1 MNITKPL
8 DQPLKGEQVVGA
20 APPLAPLVD
29 AGWQRRLNLFS
40 GRSLSDTA
48 LTLEQEGRA
57 GRLAMS
63 GRALSHG
70 VVTGLEVKAELEP
83 SAWPLGVGVL
93 TWYLHVNAGTGLT
106 AHGEDVVIR
115 ENLRVGLDDL
125 HVILE
130 LPPEAAPAGGAA
142 AAEEKPKRR
151 LGRGKKA
158 EAAAP
163 PVVLRRQL
171 LPQEVP
177 VSADYG
183 GVAVAQ
189 NPAAALRR
197 PRPAMNPDPK
207 PWSEVRKVGAPR
219 AAILLVRPVTA
230 EIVGRPDPDDPCE
243 LDPANEAY
251 ADWQQADAAQ
261 LILYSF
267 PWEERVDTV
276 PEATWRNRLA
286 YEVFSAQACLA
297 PGEVLP
303 WEEVGVPVALIG
315 FSEDGAPLWVDGYAV
330 VRDGGRP
337 HRRTSLFAGV
347 GDAYLWQARLKQ
359 FAEQVAEVDWET
371 ARADEEFARFQN
383 LPPAGLLPRSSVDL
397 EAGTT
402 SVFPSDYVVEAVPV
416 PMEQLDAAIEASAA
430 LEPFDRAVP
439 DRVRVL
445 VPVPHALYEPR
456 LLQTEE
462 PDPQFRTE
470 IDELVRRRAELVGRR
485 EEVRRAVE
493 SVIGATTGDP
503 PVFSR
508 PEDDPERL
516 EDEAAV
522 QRMLPALKGSQ
533 SRQSALRRGPHQHGF
548 THDPPIPVGGG
559 DVLFAWVHV
568 DPLNPPAQL
577 WVRWVE
583 AGKKGVARTAFWGD
597 AAPPEEGAKWIG
609 ALPVPGEWT
618 RLEVP
623 GHTLG
628 LEGASIGAVHFGM
641 RDGRAT
647 WDRWGRF
654 PSTDEVWVDDDVPKG
669 VTLKGETTEWVK
681 ARPEPFSGTQSR
693 TTRVGQGAH
702 DHTLGGFAPPL
713 AVERGDVL
721 YAYVWLDPQTP
732 PRQVMLSWF
741 DGSWEHRAYWG
752 EDRIPF
758 GVDGTP
764 SRRRIGDLPR
774 PGQWTR
780 LEVPAALVGLEG
792 RQVTEL
798 GFALFDGRAAWDR
811 TGRRRPTGTGLWGEY
826 YGTTDFRDLRVARL
840 DPVVDFDWG
849 TGRPDPRVG
858 SDTYSVRWSGWL
870 VPPAD
875 DEYTLT
881 AVVDD
886 GCRVWLDGELVIDD
900 WNNGNAREVSHKRRL
915 EGGRRYELRVEYVE
929 FGGGAQM
936 RLQWSTP
943 AQRRTAIPQTALF
956 PPDALAAEGLV
967 RLSEQSWWG
976 TRMAAGEL
984 PNAED
989 WQWVSSPALDPPE
1002 QDFGTRVDEVTG
1014 RRLAA
1019 PLAELRTSL
1028 DDSGLFSAEEL
1039 DRMEREGVRPFA
1051 TRLEAAV
1058 RRADDYIDFSFARV
1072 QTDMY
1077 RLRKL
1082 MLGKQGAQRLA
1093 TSPALAS
1100 IIQDESALRQRE
1112 RLMDY
1117 LEGVRAERAE
1127 PEKAPVDSPR
1137 QPVPVESGRQ
1147 PSTAGPPSASP
1158 RTDPGGGFLMPN
1170 LFARPQVKL
1179 APVAEFTL
1187 SPAALRLAQPEAAT
1201 FAAAR
1206 LAPTAT
1212 LPTGIIPTRT
1222 ADLRAGE
1229 EIFRATPVKPVL
1241 RKPVQHEGVEKVLFS
1256 KPLIGEAYDFR
1267 SVTIAERMQT
1277 PAANEAKSFAV
1288 LTRFEV
1294 LNGLKGV
1301 QEAVEREHGLHLRF
1315 EDVLFPGFPRTTDEG
1330 NAVRKLRVL
1339 AEPAATG
1346 KAAVFRNFEIPVRTS
1361 RRFGDVK
1368 EALENVLEEN
1378 DPADGDESAFFSMA
1392 VELLDATTAGLRNVE
1407 GKVQQYR
1414 EALRRCEGAAE
1425 QLVGHARAADRRLK
1439 ELADELAEV
1448 RHDVAVARALYRD
1461 ELDRVRAVNERRAL
1475 VLRDH
1480 VQFFA
1485 FQRPRLASAQLDA
1498 PVRPLDPAFT
1508 QSPVPVALADTSA
1521 SPPELRGVV
1530 ELLREAPLRFFHV
1543 GPSLLDGLDNVPV
1556 LLGTLGSARGRAQ
1569 VKMAPWL
1576 VESMEERF
1584 TGKLGGAIER
1594 TLAAQRQ
1601 VIGLYRDRTAQM
1613 DLSGLH
1619 WLNWSALRERAL
1631 DHLSLGDVID
1641 AAHGRTGVDRRG
1653 ARELDDTLRIATAL
1667 HRALGQVK
1675 PALRLDWAEALSQ
1688 YDQAAD
1694 LRDLFALPRFGEV
1707 ELVARREMQ
1716 ALVDWLFGRV
1726 RRDQPAAWALM
1737 SDVVRVC
1744 VLLASHAPV
1753 NQVVAAQVQRET
1765 EARVGGT
1772 IEITADPAQ
1781 VRVGMHVLMY
1791 DVSKQPVHAVV
1802 EDLAPG
1808 VAVTRVVHASSP
1820 SVTIARDTRA
1830 ELGDQARRATQAA
1843 AQTAHA
1849 ASGAAGKP
1857 AGGVESAMRRFG
1869 GGLLK

>member
-1 MNITKPL
+1 MNILKTLASPF
-8 DQPLKGEQVVGA
+8 KGEQVVGA
-20 APPLAPLVD
+20 TPPLAPTVD

-70 VVTGLEVKAELEP
+70 VVSGLEVKAELEP
-83 SAWPLGVGVL
+83 DAWPMGVGIL
-93 TWYLHVNAGTGLT
+93 RWHIHVTAGTGLT
-106 AHGEDVVIR
+106 AHGEDVVVR
-115 ENLRVGLDDL
+115 ENLRVDLDDL

-130 LPPEAAPAGGAA
+130 LPPEAAPGGGAPA
-142 AAEEKPKRR
+142 EKPRRR
-151 LGRGKKA
+151 LGRARK
-158 EAAAP
+158 EEAAP
-163 PVVLRRQL
+163 PVLLRRPL

-177 VSADYG
+177 VSADFG

-189 NPAAALRR
+189 NAAAPLRR

-207 PWSEVRKVGAPR
+207 PWSEVRRSGAPR
-219 AAILLVRPVTA
+219 AAILLLRPVTA
-230 EIVGRPDPDDPCE
+230 EVVGRPDPDDPCE
-243 LDPANEAY
+243 LDPRNDAY
-251 ADWQQADAAQ
+251 EDWQQADGAQ

-315 FSEDGAPLWVDGYAV
+315 FSPDGAPLWVDGYAV

-337 HRRTSLFAGV
+337 HRRTSLLAGV

-359 FAEQVAEVDWET
+359 FAEQVAEVDWGVAT
-371 ARADEEFARFQN
+371 AEAEFARFQY

-397 EAGTT
+397 DAGTT
-402 SVFPSDYVVEAVPV
+402 SVFPADYVVEAVPV

-430 LEPFDRAVP
+430 LEPFDRNVP

-445 VPVPHALYEPR
+445 VPVPHAMYEPR

-493 SVIGATTGDP
+493 TVVEATTGDP

-522 QRMLPALKGSQ
+522 QRMLPAIKGSR

-548 THDPPIPVGGG
+548 THDPPVPVGGG

-583 AGKKGVARTAFWGD
+583 AGRNGRTRTAFWGD

-623 GHTLG
+623 AHTIG
-628 LEGASIGAVHFGM
+628 MEGAAIGAVHFGM

-654 PSTDEVWVDDDVPKG
+654 PSTDEVWVDDDLPKD

-681 ARPEPFSGTQSR
+681 TKPEPFSGTQSR
-693 TTRVGQGAH
+693 TTRAGTGAH
-702 DHTLGGFAPPL
+702 DHTLSGFNPPL
-713 AVERGDVL
+713 VVERGDVL
-721 YAYVWLDPQTP
+721 YAYVWLDPQDT

-752 EDRIPF
+752 EDRIPW

-764 SRRRIGDLPR
+764 SRRRMGDLPR

-780 LEVPAALVGLEG
+780 LEVPASLVGLEG

-826 YGTTDFRDLRVARL
+826 YGTPDFRDLRVARL

-849 TGRPDPRVG
+849 AGRPDPRVG
-858 SDTYSVRWSGWL
+858 SDRFSVRWTGWL

-881 AVVDD
+881 ALVDD
-886 GCRVWLDGELVIDD
+886 GARVWLDGELIIDD
-900 WNNGNAREVSHKRRL
+900 VKEAPPREASHKRRL
-915 EGGRRYELRVEYVE
+915 QGGRRYELRVEFIE
-929 FGGGAQM
+929 FGGGATM

-943 AQRRTAIPQTALF
+943 AQRKTAIPQTALF

-976 TRMAAGEL
+976 TRMEAGAL

-1002 QDFGTRVDEVTG
+1002 EDFGTRLDEVTG
-1014 RRLAA
+1014 KRLAA
-1019 PLAELRTSL
+1019 PLAELRASL
-1028 DDSGLFSAEEL
+1028 DATGLFSAEEL

-1051 TRLEAAV
+1051 TRLQAAV
-1058 RRADDYIDFSFARV
+1058 RRADDYVDFSFARV

-1082 MLGKQGAQRLA
+1082 MLGKQGAQRLS

-1100 IIQDESALRQRE
+1100 IIQEESALRQRE
-1112 RLMDY
+1112 RLMEY
-1117 LEGVRAERAE
+1117 LENVRAERAE
-1127 PEKAPVDSPR
+1127 PDKEPPPPAAAAA
-1137 QPVPVESGRQ
+1137 
-1147 PSTAGPPSASP
+1147 TTTGPASASP

-1170 LFARPQVKL
+1170 LFARPPAKL

-1187 SPAALRLAQPEAAT
+1187 SPAAMKFAAEAAAVQPM
-1201 FAAAR
+1201 AAVR
-1206 LAPTAT
+1206 FAPTGMV
-1212 LPTGIIPTRT
+1212 PPRT
-1222 ADLRAGE
+1222 PEVRVVDDVRFETSVPL
-1229 EIFRATPVKPVL
+1229 KPVL
-1241 RKPVQHEGVEKVLFS
+1241 RRHVAPQGVEKVLFS

-1301 QEAVEREHGLHLRF
+1301 QETVEREHGLRLQF
-1315 EDVLFPGFPRTTDEG
+1315 DDVLFPGFPRTPQEG
-1330 NAVRKLRVL
+1330 SAVRRLRVL

-1368 EALENVLEEN
+1368 GTLENVLEEN

-1414 EALRRCEGAAE
+1414 EALRQCGTAE
-1425 QLVGHARAADRRLK
+1425 DQLVAHARAADRRLK

-1521 SPPELRGVV
+1521 APPELRAVV
-1530 ELLREAPLRFFHV
+1530 ELLREAPLRFYHV
-1543 GPSLLDGLDNVPV
+1543 SASLLDGLDNVPV
-1556 LLGTLGSARGRAQ
+1556 LLGTLGAARGRAQ
-1569 VKMAPWL
+1569 VRMAPRL
-1576 VESMEERF
+1576 VESLEERF

-1594 TLAAQRQ
+1594 TLGAQRQ

-1613 DLSGLH
+1613 DLSGYH

-1641 AAHGRTGVDRRG
+1641 ASHGRTGVDRRA

-1667 HRALGQVK
+1667 HRELGQVK

-1694 LRDLFALPRFGEV
+1694 LHDLFALPRFGEV
-1707 ELVARREMQ
+1707 DLVSRREMQ

-1726 RRDQPAAWALM
+1726 RRSEPAAWALM

-1765 EARVGGT
+1765 EARIGGT
-1772 IEITADPAQ
+1772 IEIAADPAQ

-1791 DVSKQPVHAVV
+1791 DVARRPVHAVV

-1808 VAVTRVVHASSP
+1808 VAVTRVVHTSSP

-1843 AQTAHA
+1843 AQA
-1849 ASGAAGKP
+1849 ASAGAGKV

>member
-1 MNITKPL
+1 MNITRPL
-8 DQPLKGEQVVGA
+8 DSPLKGEQVVGA
-20 APPLAPLVD
+20 APPLAPMVD

-48 LTLEQEGRA
+48 LTMEQEGRA
-57 GRLAMS
+57 GRLAMA

-83 SAWPLGVGVL
+83 EAWPVGIGIL
-93 TWYLHVNAGTGLT
+93 RWHLHVTAGTGLT
-106 AHGEDVVIR
+106 AHGEDVVVR
-115 ENLRVGLDDL
+115 ENLRVDLDDL

-130 LPPEAAPAGGAA
+130 LPPEAAPSGGAA
-142 AAEEKPKRR
+142 ATEEKPKRR
-151 LGRGKKA
+151 LGRGRK
-158 EAAAP
+158 EEPAP

-177 VSADYG
+177 FSAEYG

-189 NPAAALRR
+189 NAATPMRR

-207 PWSEVRKVGAPR
+207 PWSEVRRVGAPR
-219 AAILLVRPVTA
+219 AAILLLRPVTA

-243 LDPANEAY
+243 LDPANDAY
-251 ADWQQADAAQ
+251 EDWQQADAAQ

-303 WEEVGVPVALIG
+303 WEEVGVPLAMIG
-315 FSEDGAPLWVDGYAV
+315 FTPDGAPMWVDGYAV

-347 GDAYLWQARLKQ
+347 GDPYLWQARLKQ
-359 FAEQVAEVDWET
+359 FAEQVAEVDWES
-371 ARADEEFARFQN
+371 ARADEEFARFQH

-397 EAGTT
+397 DAGTT
-402 SVFPSDYVVEAVPV
+402 SVFPADYVVEAVPV

-430 LEPFDRAVP
+430 LEPFDRSVP

-485 EEVRRAVE
+485 EEVRRATE
-493 SVIGATTGDP
+493 SVIAATTGQP

-522 QRMLPALKGSQ
+522 QRMLPAIKGSK
-533 SRQSALRRGPHQHGF
+533 SRQSTLRRGPHQHGF

-583 AGKKGVARTAFWGD
+583 AGKNGRVRTAFWGD
-597 AAPPEEGAKWIG
+597 TAPPEEGAKWIG
-609 ALPVPGEWT
+609 ALPVAGEWT

-623 GHTLG
+623 AHTIG
-628 LEGASIGAVHFGM
+628 LEGAAIGAVHFGM

-654 PSTDEVWVDDDVPKG
+654 PSTDEVWVDDDTPKG

-681 ARPEPFSGTQSR
+681 AKPEPFSGTQSR
-693 TTRVGQGAH
+693 TTRAGQGAH
-702 DHTLGGFAPPL
+702 DHTMSGFTPPL
-713 AVERGDVL
+713 IVERGDVL
-721 YAYVWLDPQTP
+721 YAYVWLDPQAP

-741 DGSWEHRAYWG
+741 DGTWEHRAYWG

-764 SRRRIGDLPR
+764 SRRRVGDLPR

-826 YGTTDFRDLRVARL
+826 YGTSQLRDLRVARL
-840 DPVVDFDWG
+840 DPVIDFDWG
-849 TGRPDPRVG
+849 AGRPDPRLG
-858 SDTYSVRWSGWL
+858 NDTFSVRWTGWL
-870 VPPAD
+870 VPPQT

-881 AVVDD
+881 VLVDE
-886 GCRVWLDGELVIDD
+886 GCRIWLDGELVIDD
-900 WNNGNAREVSHKRRL
+900 WKDGGAHEVSHKRRL
-915 EGGRRYELRVEYVE
+915 EGGRRYELRVEYLE
-929 FGGGAQM
+929 YTQGATI

-943 AQRRTAIPQTALF
+943 AQRKTVIPQTALF

-976 TRMAAGEL
+976 TRMEAGAL

-1002 QDFGTRVDEVTG
+1002 EDFGTRVDEATG
-1014 RRLAA
+1014 RRVAA
-1019 PLAELRTSL
+1019 PLADLRASL
-1028 DDSGLFSAEEL
+1028 NNTGLFSAEEL

-1058 RRADDYIDFSFARV
+1058 RRADDYVDFSFARV

-1117 LEGVRAERAE
+1117 LERVRAERVE
-1127 PEKAPVDSPR
+1127 PDKAPV
-1137 QPVPVESGRQ
+1137 ESAASATTTG
-1147 PSTAGPPSASP
+1147 APSATP

-1170 LFARPQVKL
+1170 LFARPAAL
-1179 APVAEFTL
+1179 APVTAMTL
-1187 SPAALRLAQPEAAT
+1187 SPAAVRLAATDVSAGIQP

-1206 LAPTAT
+1206 FAPTAT
-1212 LPTGIIPTRT
+1212 LPTRVEGIRIGDDVFQPTVP
-1222 ADLRAGE
+1222 
-1229 EIFRATPVKPVL
+1229 IKPVL
-1241 RKPVQHEGVEKVLFS
+1241 RKPVEHEGVESVLFS

-1301 QEAVEREHGLHLRF
+1301 QESVARENGLYLRF
-1315 EDVLFPGFPRTTDEG
+1315 DDVLFPGFPRTAQEG
-1330 NAVRKLRVL
+1330 GAVRKLRVL
-1339 AEPAATG
+1339 AEPAAAG
-1346 KAAVFRNFEIPVRTS
+1346 KTAIFRNFDIPVRTS
-1361 RRFGDVK
+1361 RRFGEVK
-1368 EALENVLEEN
+1368 GALENVLEEN
-1378 DPADGDESAFFSMA
+1378 DPPDGDESAFFSMA

-1414 EALRRCEGAAE
+1414 EALRQCETASGE
-1425 QLVGHARAADRRLK
+1425 LVKHARAADRRLK

-1461 ELDRVRAVNERRAL
+1461 ELDRVRGVNERRAL

-1508 QSPVPVALADTSA
+1508 QSPVPVALADTA
-1521 SPPELRGVV
+1521 AAPPELRGVV

-1556 LLGTLGSARGRAQ
+1556 LLGTLEAARARAQ
-1569 VKMAPWL
+1569 GRMAPRL
-1576 VESMEERF
+1576 VEPLEARF

-1594 TLAAQRQ
+1594 TLGAQRQ
-1601 VIGLYRDRTAQM
+1601 VVALYRDRTAQM
-1613 DLSGLH
+1613 DLSGLY
-1619 WLNWSALRERAL
+1619 WLNWGALRERAL

-1653 ARELDDTLRIATAL
+1653 AREIDDTLRIATAL
-1667 HRALGQVK
+1667 HRELGQVK

-1694 LRDLFALPRFGEV
+1694 LHDLFALPRFGEV
-1707 ELVARREMQ
+1707 DVVSRREMQ

-1765 EARVGGT
+1765 EARIGGT
-1772 IEITADPAQ
+1772 IEIAADPAQ

-1791 DVSKQPVHAVV
+1791 DVARNPVHAVV

-1843 AQTAHA
+1843 AQTAQTV
-1849 ASGAAGKP
+1849 SAGVGKV
-1857 AGGVESAMRRFG
+1857 AGGVESMMRRFG

>member
-1 MNITKPL
+1 MNILKTL
-8 DQPLKGEQVVGA
+8 ASPLKGEQVVGA
-20 APPLAPLVD
+20 SPPLAPVVD
-29 AGWQRRLNLFS
+29 AGWQRRLNLFT

-70 VVTGLEVKAELEP
+70 VVSGLEVKAEDEP
-83 SAWPLGVGVL
+83 EAWPIGVGALRWHLQV
-93 TWYLHVNAGTGLT
+93 TAGTGLT
-106 AHGEDVVIR
+106 AHGEDVVVR
-115 ENLRVGLDDL
+115 ENLRVNLDDL

-130 LPPEAAPAGGAA
+130 LPPEATPAGGAPA
-142 AAEEKPKRR
+142 ADDGPKRR
-151 LGRGKKA
+151 GRRKA
-158 EAAAP
+158 QPE
-163 PVVLRRQL
+163 PVVEFRRAL

-177 VSADYG
+177 LSADFG
-183 GVAVAQ
+183 SVPVGQ
-189 NPAAALRR
+189 NAAAPLRR
-197 PRPAMNPDPK
+197 PLPAMNPDPK
-207 PWSEVRKVGAPR
+207 GWRDVRRAGAAPR
-219 AAILLVRPVTA
+219 AAILLLRPVTA
-230 EIVGRPDPDDPCE
+230 ELVGRPDPQDPCE
-243 LDPANEAY
+243 LDPGDDAY
-251 ADWQQADAAQ
+251 ADWQQADGAQ
-261 LILYSF
+261 LILYAF
-267 PWEERVDTV
+267 PWDERVDTV
-276 PEATWRNRLA
+276 PQSTWRNRLA
-286 YEVFSAQACLA
+286 YEVFDAQACLA

-303 WEEVGVPVALIG
+303 WEEMGVPVALIG
-315 FSEDGAPLWVDGYAV
+315 FNAQGEPLWVDGYAV

-347 GDAYLWQARLKQ
+347 GDPFLWQARLKQ
-359 FAEQVAEVDWET
+359 FAEQVAEVDWANANAE
-371 ARADEEFARFQN
+371 EEFARFQH

-397 EAGTT
+397 DAGTT
-402 SVFPSDYVVEAVPV
+402 SVFPADYVVEAVPV
-416 PMEQLDAAIEASAA
+416 PLEQLDAAIEASAP
-430 LEPFDRAVP
+430 LEPFDRNVP

-445 VPVPHALYEPR
+445 VPVPHSLYEPR

-493 SVIGATTGDP
+493 TVIGATTGEP
-503 PVFSR
+503 PAFSR

-522 QRMLPALKGSQ
+522 QRMLPAVKGSNA
-533 SRQSALRRGPHQHGF
+533 RQSALRRGPHQHGF
-548 THDPPIPVGGG
+548 THDPPVPVGGG

-583 AGKKGVARTAFWGD
+583 AGKDGRARLAFWGD
-597 AAPPEEGAKWIG
+597 AAPPEKGARWIG

-623 GHTLG
+623 AHTIG
-628 LEGASIGAVHFGM
+628 LEGAAIGAVHFGM

-654 PSTDEVWVDDDVPKG
+654 PSTDEVWVDDELPRG
-669 VTLKGETTEWVK
+669 VKATGETTEWVK
-681 ARPEPFSGTQSR
+681 AGPEPFSGAASR
-693 TTRVGQGAH
+693 ATRVGPGPH
-702 DHTLGGFAPPL
+702 DHTLSGFDPPL
-713 AVERGDVL
+713 VVERGDVL
-721 YAYVWLDPQTP
+721 YAYVWLDPDRP

-752 EDRIPF
+752 EDRLQG

-774 PGQWTR
+774 AGQWAR

-792 RQVTEL
+792 RSVTEI

-826 YGTTDFRDLRVARL
+826 YGTPEFRDLRVARL

-849 TGRPDPRVG
+849 AGQPDPRVG
-858 SDTYSVRWSGWL
+858 SDRFSVRWTGWL

-881 AVVDD
+881 AMVDD
-886 GCRVWLDGELVIDD
+886 GARVWLDGELIIDD
-900 WNNGNAREVSHKRRL
+900 VKEAPAREVSHKRRL
-915 EGGRRYELRVEYVE
+915 QGGRRYELRIEYVE
-929 FGGGAQM
+929 FGGGATM
-936 RLQWSTP
+936 RLLWSTP
-943 AQRRTAIPQTALF
+943 AARPKPIPQTALF

-967 RLSEQSWWG
+967 RLSEQAWWG
-976 TRMAAGEL
+976 KRLGPGEL
-984 PNAED
+984 PDAED
-989 WQWVSSPALDPPE
+989 WQWVSSPALQPPE
-1002 QDFGTRVDEVTG
+1002 EDFGTRLDEATG
-1014 RRLAA
+1014 KREAA
-1019 PLAELRTSL
+1019 PLADLRTTL
-1028 DDSGLFSAEEL
+1028 DGMGLFSVGEL
-1039 DRMEREGVRPFA
+1039 DRLEREGVRPFA
-1051 TRLEAAV
+1051 ADLSAAV
-1058 RRADDYIDFSFARV
+1058 RRADDYIDFSFTRV

-1077 RLRKL
+1077 RLRRL

-1117 LEGVRAERAE
+1117 LEGIRAER
-1127 PEKAPVDSPR
+1127 
-1137 QPVPVESGRQ
+1137 VEADKT
-1147 PSTAGPPSASP
+1147 PSESASAAAGTTAGASGAAP
-1158 RTDPGGGFLMPN
+1158 RSEPGGGFLMPN
-1170 LFARPQVKL
+1170 LFARAVRPAAPMQVTFSPTAFTPAAFTPPQPETGAEKFM
-1179 APVAEFTL
+1179 AGAKFAPAGPVA
-1187 SPAALRLAQPEAAT
+1187 R
-1201 FAAAR
+1201 
-1206 LAPTAT
+1206 APD
-1212 LPTGIIPTRT
+1212 IRVVDDIRF
-1222 ADLRAGE
+1222 E
-1229 EIFRATPVKPVL
+1229 TPPIRPVI
-1241 RKPVQHEGVEKVLFS
+1241 RKPVEQPSVEKVLFS

-1294 LNGLKGV
+1294 LNGLKALQDSV
-1301 QEAVEREHGLHLRF
+1301 QREHGLRLRF
-1315 EDVLFPGFPRTTDEG
+1315 DDVLFPGFARAVGTP
-1330 NAVRKLRVL
+1330 NAVRRLRVL
-1339 AEPAATG
+1339 QEPAQTG
-1346 KAAVFRNFEIPVRTS
+1346 KAAVYRTFDIPVRES
-1361 RRFGDVK
+1361 RAFGKVVEK
-1368 EALENVLEEN
+1368 EGELEGLLEEN
-1378 DPADGDESAFFSMA
+1378 DPLDGDESAFFSMA

-1414 EALRRCEGAAE
+1414 EALNRCQAAE
-1425 QLVGHARAADRRLK
+1425 GELVTHARSADRRLK

-1461 ELDRVRAVNERRAL
+1461 ELDRVRAVNERRVL

-1508 QSPVPVALADTSA
+1508 QSPVPAALADTSQA
-1521 SPPELRGVV
+1521 PPELRAVV

-1543 GPSLLDGLDNVPV
+1543 ADRLLQGLDNVPV
-1556 LLGTLGSARGRAQ
+1556 LRGTLEAARARALGRAH
-1569 VKMAPWL
+1569 PRL
-1576 VESMEERF
+1576 VEPLEDRF
-1584 TGKLGGAIER
+1584 AGKLGGAIER
-1594 TLAAQRQ
+1594 TLGAQRQ
-1601 VIGLYRDRTAQM
+1601 VIGLYRDRTAQL

-1619 WLNWSALRERAL
+1619 WYNWSALRERAL
-1631 DHLSLGDVID
+1631 DHLSLGDLID
-1641 AAHGRTGVDRRG
+1641 AAHGRTGVDRAG

-1667 HRALGQVK
+1667 HRDLGQVK

-1694 LRDLFALPRFGEV
+1694 LHDLFALPRFGEV
-1707 ELVARREMQ
+1707 ELAQRRQMQ

-1726 RRDQPAAWALM
+1726 RKDQPAAWALM

-1744 VLLASHAPV
+1744 ILLASHAPV
-1753 NQVVAAQVQRET
+1753 NQVVAGRVQRET

-1772 IEITADPAQ
+1772 IELAADPAQ
-1781 VRVGMHVLMY
+1781 VRVGMHVLLY
-1791 DVSKQPVHAVV
+1791 DVAKRPVHAVV

-1843 AQTAHA
+1843 AQHA
-1849 ASGAAGKP
+1849 ASAAGRGAAGVQ
-1857 AGGVESAMRRFG
+1857 AAMRRFG
-1869 GGLLK
+1869 MNLP